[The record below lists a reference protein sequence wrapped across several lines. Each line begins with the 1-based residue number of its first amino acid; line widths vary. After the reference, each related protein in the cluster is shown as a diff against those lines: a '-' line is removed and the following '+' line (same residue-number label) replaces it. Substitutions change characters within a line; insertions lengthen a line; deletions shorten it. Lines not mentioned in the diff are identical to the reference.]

1 MTIRKWA
8 RQHEKSLQR
17 AATWAGLS
25 VALVVLFFMLTLANF
40 NGHYSALRRLP
51 LGKAWI
57 YLAAHQRSAT
67 TFHRMESFGPLVCIV
82 TLTLAVREL
91 MHPSSENGAYP
102 IGFWGR
108 MVLLVASLSGL
119 SYCTAAM
126 VTAVGNFPSGQNLL
140 TGFPHQTFYR
150 LFVRNGQVNPW
161 YVVCVTG
168 WILFWLV
175 AVALTLAFATKD
187 IRRHLRERNSSGR
200 AENGG
205 EGL

>member
-1 MTIRKWA
+1 MTIRGWTK
-8 RQHEKSLQR
+8 QHKKRLQR
-17 AATWAGLS
+17 AGTWAGLS
-25 VALVVLFFMLTLANF
+25 VALALLFFMLTLANF
-40 NGHYSALRRLP
+40 NGHYSVLRRLP
-51 LGKAWI
+51 LGKVWG
-57 YLAAHQRSAT
+57 YLTAHQRSVTA
-67 TFHRMESFGPLVCIV
+67 FHRMESFGPLVCIV

-119 SYCTAAM
+119 TYCTAAM

-161 YVVCVTG
+161 YVVCVAG
-168 WILFWLV
+168 WILFWLA

-200 AENGG
+200 SENGG
-205 EGL
+205 EEL